1 MKSQNLTECD
11 CKNRLNDE
19 NTDGNTVA
27 AYLDVFKRV
36 DIGEAFEVDES
47 TIRFPGDPQAPGYL
61 VYNCRCTLVS
71 AAKGIDQSGAARAS
85 KLGNMS
91 YEEWKAGK
99 DLELQKAQ
107 KLELRQRENELKNE
121 KNRAILK
128 EKIDSGEIPLKLNK
142 GQQRKH
148 IEGTHEYKTYLAQRQ
163 KNGKTPQ
170 NIVIID
176 EKELDSILQ
185 KYVAAGDVNARKN
198 PDGHYKIVEYVDTDI
213 IVGQYFKNNQY
224 HNSNR
229 VAIHYSVRGEH
240 IFPVPPKKE

>member
-1 MKSQNLTECD
+1 MVR
-11 CKNRLNDE
+11 RLRWTGQQSDTPE
-19 NTDGNTVA
+19 TH
-27 AYLDVFKRV
+27 KHRV
-36 DIGEAFEVDES
+36 IWCIIAGAHWF
-47 TIRFPGDPQAPGYL
+47 
-61 VYNCRCTLVS
+61 S
-71 AAKGIDQSGAARAS
+71 AVKGIDQSGAARAS

-99 DLELQKAQ
+99 GLELQKAQ

-142 GQQRKH
+142 GPQRKH